1 MKVSTY
7 VFLLHGGLTAEP
19 GRNTFQVPYKPVV
32 DLPTDF
38 AGGGALLLVNG
49 GRLTLREDTDTF
61 TITFEPTHF
70 TIHWHSL
77 LHTIGDTDDVSIT
90 TDILNTLVASG
101 LAGSTP
107 GGPANGDLEGFY
119 PNPTLDVI
127 TAGGTFGD
135 QVTVPRITVDT
146 KGRVTSVT
154 PVAILGASSIP
165 SGPAGGDLTGTYPN
179 PALVALHTGGMI
191 GGSDRHTQI
200 AIDPKGRIVSFA
212 EVPQIV
218 GTTHLVD
225 GAVTNGKLA
234 AMPAHTVKGRPLGA
248 GPGTPVDLTQ
258 AQLADLLSGL
268 ISGGGGGTPMSGTS
282 VQTTVPASLSSTQL
296 LPANVGRHGATI
308 YNDSPSNMLLKL
320 GPTVAA
326 TNFTLRMSAGSYF
339 ETPFGWFGEIFA
351 MWEVAATG
359 NARIT
364 ELSA

>member
-7 VFLLHGGLTAEP
+7 TFVLHGGLTSEP
-19 GRNTFQVPYKPVV
+19 GRNTFDVPYKPFGV
-32 DLPTDF
+32 DVASDF
-38 AGGGALLLVNG
+38 AGGGAMLLVNG

-61 TITFEPTHF
+61 TLEFLPDHF

-77 LHTIGDTDDVSIT
+77 LLSVGDTDDVSIT
-90 TDILNTLVASG
+90 TDIFNTLVGEG

-107 GGPANGDLEGFY
+107 GGPANGDLTGFY
-119 PNPTLDVI
+119 PNPTLDEI

-135 QVTVPRITVDT
+135 VVNVPQITVDT
-146 KGRVTSVT
+146 KGRVTTAVNVPLT
-154 PVAILGASSIP
+154 VSSNP
-165 SGPAGGDLTGTYPN
+165 TGPAGGDLTGTYPN
-179 PALVALHTGGMI
+179 PTLVAVHSGGMI

-218 GTTHLVD
+218 GTTHIVD
-225 GAVTNGKLA
+225 GNVTNAKLA

-282 VQTTVPASLSSTQL
+282 VQTTVPAATTSTQL
-296 LPANVGRHGATI
+296 LPANAGRHGATI
-308 YNDSPSNMLLKL
+308 YNDSGANMLLKL
-320 GPTVAA
+320 GSSITAS
-326 TNFTLRMSAGSYF
+326 NYTLRMSSGSYF
-339 ETPFGWFGEIFA
+339 ETPFGWVGEIFA
-351 MWEVAATG
+351 MWEIATG